1 MLDNIHIL
9 VVDDA
14 EYSRSM
20 ALAMLRSIGFYTL
33 SEADDGIVALKAI
46 RTGDVNLVLLDVVMP
61 NMTGLEVL
69 REVRAD
75 TAIAHLKII
84 LVTAAADAKTIL
96 AARHAETRADAVIV
110 KPFSVATLQQ
120 KILAVTNNMA

>member
-20 ALAMLRSIGFYTL
+20 ALAMLRSIGFHTL

-96 AARHAETRADAVIV
+96 ASRHAETRADAVIV

>member
-75 TAIAHLKII
+75 TAIDHLKII

>member
-1 MLDNIHIL
+1 
-9 VVDDA
+9 
-14 EYSRSM
+14 M

-75 TAIAHLKII
+75 TAIDHLKII

>member
-69 REVRAD
+69 GSNN
-75 TAIAHLKII
+75 HLSGS
-84 LVTAAADAKTIL
+84 AA
-96 AARHAETRADAVIV
+96 
-110 KPFSVATLQQ
+110 
-120 KILAVTNNMA
+120 

>member
-20 ALAMLRSIGFYTL
+20 ALAMLRSIGFHTL